1 MDYFG
6 LKSIKDLPQPKDFKE
21 PESNIGVKT
30 E

>member
-1 MDYFG
+1 
-6 LKSIKDLPQPKDFKE
+6 KDLPQPKDFKE